1 MAIHRVQIFGER
13 CSGTNYL
20 EALLSK
26 NLRSIFITWDFG
38 FKHFFPKH
46 HIHEAPDCL
55 FLIIYRDPFDWLR
68 SIYTQPWHVSPEL
81 KRVQFSEFIRMEWWC
96 IWNEDAGINRKH
108 QLYGTEMM
116 EERDPRTGYRFK
128 NIMEMRNAKI
138 QAWEDIRNQSENYFY
153 INYESLREDPE
164 RILRNI
170 SCEFRISMQEGFQD
184 IKRYKGVKWYQ
195 GWKTRLFRKQLPIIS
210 KQDRD
215 YILTQLDTHQEK
227 SIGYD
232 VYPFSDKY

>member
-1 MAIHRVQIFGER
+1 
-13 CSGTNYL
+13 
-20 EALLSK
+20 
-26 NLRSIFITWDFG
+26 
-38 FKHFFPKH
+38 
-46 HIHEAPDCL
+46 
-55 FLIIYRDPFDWLR
+55 
-68 SIYTQPWHVSPEL
+68 
-81 KRVQFSEFIRMEWWC
+81 
-96 IWNEDAGINRKH
+96 
-108 QLYGTEMM
+108 MM

-128 NIMEMRNAKI
+128 NIIEMRNAKI